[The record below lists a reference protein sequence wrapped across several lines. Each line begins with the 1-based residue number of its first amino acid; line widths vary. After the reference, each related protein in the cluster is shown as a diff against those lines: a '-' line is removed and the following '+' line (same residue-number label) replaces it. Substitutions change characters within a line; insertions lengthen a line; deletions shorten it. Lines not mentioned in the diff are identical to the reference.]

1 LLTQRVLGKESLKLD
16 SDKAMYNDY
25 FGFSESPFNITPNPR
40 FFYCTQSCDEV
51 LQVVRH
57 GIESRKGLLVI
68 VGEPGSGKTL
78 FLKCLVRDFP
88 SRITSIVLQNP
99 QADFDEILRLLVE
112 KLEIPGA
119 GAAERTGRLE
129 RLTSHLIEH
138 RRAGRTVCLL
148 IDEAQDLPANTL
160 DDLRL
165 LANLE
170 CEGDALLPLVLFGQS
185 ELNAKLD
192 EPAGARMKQ
201 RVALTRNLYPL
212 IRKEIGPYIN
222 ARLKV
227 AGYDK
232 EDLFDAEAIDSVAAH
247 SGGIPRMVNA
257 LCDNALLRTYTLKER
272 VVSATIVE
280 QVARELRIGSVRPA
294 HAQAAPFPPHRERHE
309 RNDAAD
315 AEPASATAPLQ
326 FDQDEALRQRA
337 VLSALSAAEAAGGSA
352 NGVPHAAFGAQL
364 RRYLQRLV
372 GERRLRCYAVAG
384 TIAVLLLGL
393 NIVNSSQRNG
403 ASSMFSGRGGSSE
416 MSRGAIDAPAMP
428 QAATGDALPR
438 ANGNLAGE
446 KAVASEFANLSR
458 PYTNGA
464 PTAGKDAPREPEPP
478 TTNGTGTP
486 DPPETDAAKSAGK
499 RPVATLEV
507 VGRSKLRAQPS
518 AGSEIIAELEP
529 GDRVMLLS
537 KSRDYYYVRSVEDR
551 AIRGYVHRE
560 DAFFENS
567 RSR

>member
-1 LLTQRVLGKESLKLD
+1 
-16 SDKAMYNDY
+16 MYNDY

-88 SRITSIVLQNP
+88 ARIKSVVLQNP
-99 QADFDEILRLLVE
+99 QADLDEILRLLVE

-119 GAAERTGRLE
+119 VAADRTGRLE
-129 RLTSHLIEH
+129 RLTSHLIED

-227 AGYDK
+227 AGYDQ
-232 EDLFDAEAIDSVAAH
+232 EELFDAEAIDGVAAH

-257 LCDNALLRTYTLKER
+257 ICDNALLRTYTLKER
-272 VVSATIVE
+272 VVSSTIVE
-280 QVARELRIGSVRPA
+280 QVARELRIGNVRPA
-294 HAQAAPFPPHRERHE
+294 HTQAGTFPPVRERHE
-309 RNDAAD
+309 RNDAPGG
-315 AEPASATAPLQ
+315 EPGSATEPFQ

-337 VLSALSAAEAAGGSA
+337 VLSALSAAEAAGGGA
-352 NGVPHAAFGAQL
+352 NGVSPAAVGTQL

-384 TIAVLLLGL
+384 TIALLLLGL
-393 NIVNSSQRNG
+393 NIVNSYQRNG
-403 ASSMFSGRGGSSE
+403 ASSMFAGRAATSE
-416 MSRGAIDAPAMP
+416 MSRGAINAPAVP
-428 QAATGDALPR
+428 GASTGGLLPHS
-438 ANGNLAGE
+438 NGNMAGE
-446 KAVASEFANLSR
+446 KPALGEFADLGR
-458 PYTNGA
+458 AYTNGTLDGA
-464 PTAGKDAPREPEPP
+464 KDAAREPKIPAA
-478 TTNGTGTP
+478 NGTGSAVT
-486 DPPETDAAKSAGK
+486 PETDAAKSAGK
-499 RPVATLEV
+499 RPITTLEV

-529 GDRVMLLS
+529 GDHVTLLS

-551 AIRGYVHRE
+551 AVRGYVHRE

-567 RSR
+567 RPR